1 MNAAHAGSTPAAP
14 TLRIG
19 SIPEFLVHALEL
31 EHESA
36 ERYRQ
41 LAESMTLHHNHQ
53 VAAVFKLLADMS
65 DAHASEVTARAE
77 GMLLPEIAPWDF
89 KWSCPGSPEVDCD
102 HFDVHYQMTPL
113 QAFELAL
120 HNETRGRDFYAF
132 VAIDSPSERVRLLA
146 AEMAAEENEHVEL
159 VRVWVMRERL
169 VTTTVPEDLDPPNL
183 QG

>member
-1 MNAAHAGSTPAAP
+1 MTAP
-14 TLRIG
+14 RVKATSGLRIE

-36 ERYRQ
+36 ERYHQ
-41 LAESMTLHHNHQ
+41 LAKTMAVHHNHT
-53 VAAVFKLLADMS
+53 VSAVFKLLADMS

-77 GMLLPEIAPWDF
+77 GALLPEIAPWDF
-89 KWSCPGSPEVDCD
+89 KWSCPDSPEVDCD
-102 HFDVHYQMTPL
+102 DFDVNYLMTPL

-132 VAIDSPSERVRLLA
+132 VATDSPNPRVRALA

-159 VRVWVMRERL
+159 VTAWVRRERL
-169 VTTTVPEDLDPPNL
+169 VAAPVPEDLDPPNQL
-183 QG
+183 G